1 MGTVKRL
8 LEWLLGSRGKEKAPP
23 PPPHDVIAV
32 RFEWDG
38 GSCFIQKSMPAA
50 AVPRR
55 GDTVTVLT
63 KHAVIEGDV
72 HRVWWVLNEGDPGWE
87 YIAGPDGSVGTYG
100 RARVRA
106 FVELADARM
115 PSKAAGRGE

>member
-1 MGTVKRL
+1 MAA
-8 LEWLLGSRGKEKAPP
+8 GKPGERRRTPRA
-23 PPPHDVIAV
+23 PPHDVIAV

-87 YIAGPDGSVGTYG
+87 YIAGPG
-100 RARVRA
+100 RKCRNLRQG
-106 FVELADARM
+106 
-115 PSKAAGRGE
+115 AGAGIR